1 MDLDTLFDAAMA
13 GDTDATAKLEM
24 EADTLFKDEETILHL
39 QSQKGNTERVRFILR
54 EFAHK
59 NLLTKLS
66 RYKHSALHLAIYR
79 GGHTQVAQV
88 LIDAARHLPPPPDND
103 DNSVTSFQAFL
114 RQGDKDMDTALHAAV
129 KYGHLDIV
137 KLLVEADPT
146 DTHIQNYEGKTPM
159 YIAVEQGLSDIA
171 EIIFKTCTAPSLLG
185 PHGSTVVR
193 IKNQDQGKSHGGTAY
208 KIMDRYA
215 FYVAAIEGDADAIH
229 NLEVQADIFNRGE
242 ETILHVESQNKYAE
256 RVRVIL
262 REFAKKNL
270 LATLIT
276 SEEQTALHLAAIN
289 GHAELAEILIDAAR
303 HLPPSDDDN
312 TRDKPVTSFQAFLR
326 QPDLN
331 EDTAL
336 HAAVLKGQAPI
347 VKLLVEADP
356 SDTHIQNDEGKT
368 PMYIAVEKGF
378 NDIAEM
384 ISTTCSAPSLLGPD
398 CSSVVLNKNFDQA
411 KIPGGILYKIM
422 RKDALYAAAIAG
434 DADAIAALEMHA
446 DKLDINDRTILHIE
460 SREGNTE
467 HVRFILRGFAHKNLL
482 VKQDDQ
488 METALTWAAYYG
500 HTEVAKVLIDAAK
513 NLPFSED
520 YYPITSFQAFLRL
533 GDKDKDTAL
542 HIAVI
547 HNKEEI
553 VKLLVEADPSDTHT
567 QNNEGK
573 TPMYIAVDK
582 GFNGIAEIISTTCTA
597 PSLDGP
603 DGSTVVRIN
612 NLEQGKSPGGTLFKI
627 MDRYAF
633 FVAAIAGDADAIAKL
648 ETEADIPNEGEE
660 TILHVESQNGYTER
674 VRFILKEFAKK
685 YLLSPLDSDEHT
697 ALHLAANNGHTEVAE
712 ILIDVA
718 RHLYPSSDNDN
729 THKNPRTSIQAFL
742 RQSDLYEDTALHAA
756 VKKGH
761 GPIVKLLVEADP
773 SHTHTQ
779 NDEGKTPMY
788 IAVEKGFNDIAE
800 IISTTCTAP
809 SLLGPD
815 CSSVVRNKNF
825 DQAESPGGTLYKIMH
840 KDVLYSD
847 AIAGDADAI
856 AALEMHADKL
866 DGYFEETILH
876 TESKM
881 GNTEHVQFILKDF
894 AHKNLLVK
902 LNRYKQTAL
911 HLASYEGHTEVA
923 EILINAAKHL
933 PPPSL
938 DDDDAVTSFQ
948 AFLRQADNM
957 METALHKAVK
967 KGNVAIVKLIVEAD
981 PSDSHTRN
989 SEGETAI
996 YIAAERG
1003 YYDMVKMISTTC
1015 TPPLNLDGPGG
1026 TTTVL
1031 HILIDNLDKGAEEEG
1046 TAVIKLII
1054 KAVKHANKHGTSD
1067 ERDQRLMQFFNR
1079 TDEKGRMILE
1089 LAVEGNHLD
1098 LVKLILAKNPGY
1110 GPRVWRMFPELIG
1123 RLFELTF
1130 ERKSFYERRMY
1141 PELMGIMPL
1150 IYKVMEREKEKEN
1163 NDMVNLLTQT
1173 YERVQMIG
1181 FQTKANVHLLISDM
1195 DRGDEEY
1202 VLSVLNN
1209 YDIKEL
1215 VTFHDN
1221 LGWTAL
1227 HHAVYYQHNL
1237 IMVKIIQ
1244 AQKRYGHGFVYPDRI
1259 STPFHIAV
1267 QKGYM
1272 STLEILLRSW
1282 PASSLTFTGSDKKGQ
1297 NILHLAALQ
1306 SGKEMILCI
1315 LKHCP
1320 EVCKEKFVNKKDD
1333 DGDTPLHLLIG
1344 RGCFIPE
1351 FCTYKGLDTG
1361 IKNKKQ
1367 WTPRDMLYFE
1377 DEIMEDQVQI
1387 KIILDGIQTDPTRDN
1402 KYSRSV
1408 VLSRRLRKDVIFNE
1422 RAKLMIHEKY
1432 TGMKEDHDVIASC
1445 FTDAIGGDPIS
1456 KAALRMKA
1464 DKLNKSGET
1473 ILHVESKKGDIEN
1486 VRFIVIEFAKKNL
1499 LGKRDRLE
1507 QTAFHLAAQN
1517 GHTQVVEALI
1527 HGARLLPSS
1536 NDCHVQ
1542 NSEGKTPIYIAA
1554 ENGYKDIVKVIC
1566 RDCKLL
1572 VLDGPGGRTTALHAL
1587 IQNIDRGTEGECDV
1601 IGMMVDAAKRWSSAQ
1616 DFEALFSRTDE
1627 LGRTV
1632 LQIAVERKDVNAV
1645 KLILK
1650 EDPANQPGGEM
1661 KRNCLM
1667 RLICKAIDDECS
1679 DDIINALSE
1688 TYKAGIIDHDPA
1700 DVLDLIRA
1708 IQELDKDSVLS
1719 LLRKAKKL
1727 VTFKEDNGWT
1737 PLHYAVYYEFDAILD
1752 ALIREQKDLEHP
1764 FDYENMEATPFYV
1777 AIERG
1782 YTSTLVRLL
1791 ELWPDLSSDECS
1803 PYTLITQDDQNILHM
1818 AIVAPAA
1825 ENRKAVAAA
1834 ADSGKE
1840 MVQMELRPALSS
1852 DERSPYTFV
1861 TQDGQN
1867 TLHMAVA
1874 RAAENRKAVAVAVD
1888 NQKAVA
1894 DAVDNRKAA
1903 ANRKEMVQS
1912 ILKYCPNKYKDKILK
1927 QKDKNDDTPL
1937 HLLNYHGCFI
1947 PGLIKHKGIN
1957 TMERN
1962 KRDFTPRD
1970 MLYVEDAT
1978 VADQVHIKIAL
1989 DEVLTSKSGWKLWG
2003 KRTEKKADIW
2013 RCNKTPPSKRKEKD
2027 VKFEEEKKTLEKQRT
2042 KDRKTYKMRTNT
2054 QILVT
2059 ALITT
2064 VTFTVGFT
2072 MPGGLHQS
2080 GEVDEGLVVLSKK
2093 RAFNVFMVSD
2103 ALALLMSTSS
2113 LFFYFLESMNEDIH
2127 QVSLLNASSTVLNI
2141 LSISAMMVTF
2151 IAGTY
2156 VVLSETPVLAIA
2168 ICIIG
2173 SLFFLLILIL
2183 WIIKIVF
2190 DRYKRNK
2197 D

>member
-13 GDTDATAKLEM
+13 GDADATAKLEM
-24 EADTLFKDEETILHL
+24 EADRLFKYDEETILHL
-39 QSQKGNTERVRFILR
+39 QSVKGNTERVRFILR
-54 EFAHK
+54 EFPHK

-66 RYKHSALHLAIYR
+66 KYNHSALHLAIYR
-79 GGHTQVAQV
+79 GGHTEVAQV
-88 LIDAARHLPPPPDND
+88 LIDAARHLPPPPPSDDD

-146 DTHIQNYEGKTPM
+146 DTHIQNDDGKTPM
-159 YIAVEQGLSDIA
+159 YIAVEKGLNDIA
-171 EIIFKTCTAPSLLG
+171 DIISTTCTAPSLLG
-185 PHGSTVVR
+185 PRGSTVVR
-193 IKNQDQGKSHGGTAY
+193 IKNLDQGKSQGGTTY

-215 FYVAAIEGDADAIH
+215 FYVAAIEGDDDAIH
-229 NLEVQADIFNRGE
+229 NLEMQADIFNGGE
-242 ETILHVESQNKYAE
+242 ETILHGESENKYAE

-270 LATLIT
+270 LATLT
-276 SEEQTALHLAAIN
+276 AEKQTALHLAAIN
-289 GHAELAEILIDAAR
+289 GHTDLAEILIDAAR
-303 HLPPSDDDN
+303 HLPSSDDDN

-326 QPDLN
+326 QSDLN

-336 HAAVLKGQAPI
+336 HKAVLKGHAPI

-356 SDTHIQNDEGKT
+356 SDTHIQNWSGET
-368 PMYIAVEKGF
+368 PMYIAVEKG
-378 NDIAEM
+378 
-384 ISTTCSAPSLLGPD
+384 L
-398 CSSVVLNKNFDQA
+398 
-411 KIPGGILYKIM
+411 
-422 RKDALYAAAIAG
+422 
-434 DADAIAALEMHA
+434 
-446 DKLDINDRTILHIE
+446 
-460 SREGNTE
+460 
-467 HVRFILRGFAHKNLL
+467 
-482 VKQDDQ
+482 
-488 METALTWAAYYG
+488 
-500 HTEVAKVLIDAAK
+500 
-513 NLPFSED
+513 
-520 YYPITSFQAFLRL
+520 
-533 GDKDKDTAL
+533 
-542 HIAVI
+542 
-547 HNKEEI
+547 
-553 VKLLVEADPSDTHT
+553 
-567 QNNEGK
+567 
-573 TPMYIAVDK
+573 
-582 GFNGIAEIISTTCTA
+582 
-597 PSLDGP
+597 
-603 DGSTVVRIN
+603 
-612 NLEQGKSPGGTLFKI
+612 
-627 MDRYAF
+627 
-633 FVAAIAGDADAIAKL
+633 
-648 ETEADIPNEGEE
+648 
-660 TILHVESQNGYTER
+660 
-674 VRFILKEFAKK
+674 
-685 YLLSPLDSDEHT
+685 
-697 ALHLAANNGHTEVAE
+697 
-712 ILIDVA
+712 
-718 RHLYPSSDNDN
+718 
-729 THKNPRTSIQAFL
+729 
-742 RQSDLYEDTALHAA
+742 
-756 VKKGH
+756 
-761 GPIVKLLVEADP
+761 
-773 SHTHTQ
+773 
-779 NDEGKTPMY
+779 
-788 IAVEKGFNDIAE
+788 NDIAE

-815 CSSVVRNKNF
+815 CSSVVPNKNL
-825 DQAESPGGTLYKIMH
+825 DQAKSPGGTLYKIMD
-840 KDVLYSD
+840 KDALYSA
-847 AIAGDADAI
+847 AIAGDDDAI

-866 DGYFEETILH
+866 NKYEETILH
-876 TESKM
+876 TESEN
-881 GNTEHVQFILKDF
+881 GNTEHVQFILKEF
-894 AHKNLLVK
+894 AEKKLLVK
-902 LNRYKQTAL
+902 LNKYKQTAL
-911 HLASYEGHTEVA
+911 HLASCEGHTEVA
-923 EILINAAKHL
+923 EILINTARQL
-933 PPPSL
+933 LPPSL
-938 DDDDAVTSFQ
+938 DDDNPVTTFQ
-948 AFLRQADNM
+948 AFLWQADDK
-957 METALHKAVK
+957 METALHDAVR
-967 KGNVAIVKLIVEAD
+967 KGNVGLVKLLVEAD
-981 PSDSHTRN
+981 PSHPHTQN
-989 SEGETAI
+989 SEGETPI
-996 YIAAERG
+996 YIAVERG
-1003 YYDMVKMISTTC
+1003 YYDIAKMICTTSTAA
-1015 TPPLNLDGPGG
+1015 PNLDAPAGR
-1026 TTTVL
+1026 TTVL
-1031 HILIDNLDKGAEEEG
+1031 HILINNLDKGAEEEA

-1089 LAVEGNHLD
+1089 LAVEENHLD
-1098 LVKLILAKNPGY
+1098 VVKLILAKNPVY
-1110 GPRVWRMFPELIG
+1110 GRRIW
-1123 RLFELTF
+1123 
-1130 ERKSFYERRMY
+1130 RMY

-1150 IYKVMEREKEKEN
+1150 IYRAMDNEKH
-1163 NDMVNLLTQT
+1163 DIVNLLTQT
-1173 YERVQMIG
+1173 YQRGVQMMQ
-1181 FQTKANVHLLISDM
+1181 FQKEVQTRESANVHQFISANVHQFISDM
-1195 DRGDEEY
+1195 DRGNEEY

-1209 YDIKEL
+1209 YDLKEL

-1237 IMVKIIQ
+1237 IIDKIIQ

-1259 STPFHIAV
+1259 ATPFHIAV

-1272 STLEILLRSW
+1272 TTLQLLLKLW
-1282 PASSLTFTGSDKKGQ
+1282 PATSLTFTGSDRKGQ

-1315 LKHCP
+1315 LKYCP
-1320 EVCKEKFVNKKDD
+1320 EVCKEDFVNKKDD
-1333 DGDTPLHLLIG
+1333 NGDTPLHLLIG

-1351 FCTYKGLDTG
+1351 FCTYKGLDTR
-1361 IKNKKQ
+1361 IENKKK

-1377 DEIMEDQVQI
+1377 DQIMEDQVQI
-1387 KIILDGIQTDPTRDN
+1387 KIILDGIQTDPIRDN
-1402 KYSRSV
+1402 KFSRSV
-1408 VLSRRLRKDVIFNE
+1408 VPSKRMRKDVIFNE

-1432 TGMKEDHDVIASC
+1432 TAMKEDPDVIANC
-1445 FTDAIGGDPIS
+1445 FADAIGGDPIS

-1486 VRFIVIEFAKKNL
+1486 VRFIVTEFANKNL
-1499 LGKRDRLE
+1499 LSKMDISE
-1507 QTAFHLAAQN
+1507 QTALHLAAQH

-1527 HGARLLPSS
+1527 HAARLVPSS
-1536 NDCHVQ
+1536 NDSNVQ

-1566 RDCKLL
+1566 RDCKAL

-1587 IQNIDRGTEGECDV
+1587 IQNIDREGTEGESDV
-1601 IGMMVDAAKRWSSAQ
+1601 IRMMVDAAKRWSSVQ

-1645 KLILK
+1645 RLILK

-1661 KRNCLM
+1661 KRNGLM

-1679 DDIINALSE
+1679 DDIIKALSQ
-1688 TYKAGIIDHDPA
+1688 TYKAGIKDHDPN

-1719 LLRKAKKL
+1719 LLGKAKKL

-1752 ALIREQKDLEHP
+1752 ALIKAQKDLEHP

-1782 YTSTLVRLL
+1782 YTSTLVRLM

-1803 PYTLITQDDQNILHM
+1803 PYTLVTQDDQNILHM
-1818 AIVAPAA
+1818 AIVARVG
-1825 ENRKAVAAA
+1825 ENRKAVATA
-1834 ADSGKE
+1834 ADSRKE
-1840 MVQMELRPALSS
+1840 MVQMELWPALSS
-1852 DERSPYTFV
+1852 HECSPYTFV

-1867 TLHMAVA
+1867 ILHMSAVA
-1874 RAAENRKAVAVAVD
+1874 CAGENRKAVV
-1888 NQKAVA
+1888 VA

-1903 ANRKEMVQS
+1903 ADNRKEMVQS
-1912 ILKYCPNKYKDKILK
+1912 ILKYCPNKYMDKILK

-1937 HLLNYHGCFI
+1937 HLLISHGCFI
-1947 PGLIKHKGIN
+1947 PGLIKHKGLN
-1957 TMERN
+1957 TMARN

-2027 VKFEEEKKTLEKQRT
+2027 VKFEGEKKILEKQRT

-2059 ALITT
+2059 ALTTT

-2080 GEVDEGLVVLSKK
+2080 GEVDEGLVVLSRK
-2093 RAFNVFMVSD
+2093 RAFTVFMVSD

-2156 VVLSETPVLAIA
+2156 VVLSDTPVLAIA

-2173 SLFFLLILIL
+2173 SLFFLLILVL